1 MNMGKEGD
9 PQHMAKSSGAI
20 VDYTEGNIFGRLMTF
35 ALPFMFSNLLQ
46 NLYNMVDMVVV
57 GQFVGSEG
65 LSAVS
70 IGGQAMLILTNIG
83 MGFSNGGQIIISQL
97 VGMRDFTGIK
107 KTIGTLFTTILLMS
121 IVLMIVCLALY
132 TPILQWMNTP
142 DEAFEQAQDY
152 MYICSFGFIF
162 VCGYNMVCAVLRGS
176 GDSKRPLLF
185 IAVSSIVNL
194 VLDLLF
200 VAGMGMEADGA
211 ALATVIAQ
219 FISFVVAIFYLYRR
233 REWFGFDFR
242 LSSFRVDRAKLSA
255 ICKLGIPLAIQS
267 SAIQI
272 SQMFV
277 NSYVNT
283 YGVAAS
289 AVMGV
294 GKKLQQ
300 VSSIITMGVR
310 QAASSMI
317 GQNAGAGKQDRI
329 IKIVYISIGIGLVS
343 CLIFTILALACP
355 VAIFR
360 LFTADAEVLAL
371 APLFMKILIIMF
383 AGNAFNAGYNSLIQ
397 GIGNASLSMVIALLD
412 GVVFRIGLTLLF
424 GVTLDWGL
432 TGLFLGNNLAIF
444 ATVIPAAI
452 YFHSGM
458 WKKRGL
464 AV

>member
-1 MNMGKEGD
+1 
-9 PQHMAKSSGAI
+9 MAKSDSAI
-20 VDYTEGNIFGRLMTF
+20 IDYTEGNIFSQLMTF
-35 ALPFMFSNLLQ
+35 ALPFMLSNLLQ
-46 NLYNMVDMVVV
+46 NLYNMVDMVVI
-57 GQFVGSEG
+57 GQFVGSTG

-70 IGGQAMLILTNIG
+70 IGGQTTLILTNIC
-83 MGFSNGGQIIISQL
+83 MGFSNGGQILISQL
-97 VGMRDFTGIK
+97 VGMRDYKGIK
-107 KTIGTLFTTILLMS
+107 KTVGTLFTTIFLMS
-121 IVLMIVCLALY
+121 VVLMLFCLFFHPAMLR
-132 TPILQWMNTP
+132 WMNTP
-142 DEAFEQAQDY
+142 DEAFAQAKDY
-152 MYICSFGFIF
+152 MFICCFGFIF

-185 IAVSSIVNL
+185 IGVSSVVNL
-194 VLDLLF
+194 ILDLIF
-200 VAGMGMEADGA
+200 VAGLGMEADGA

-219 FISFVVAIFYLYRR
+219 FVSFAVAIVYLYIR
-233 REWFGFDFR
+233 REWFGFDFKPA
-242 LSSFRVDRAKLSA
+242 SFRVDKAKLSA
-255 ICKLGIPLAIQS
+255 LCKLGVPLAIQS

-272 SQMFV
+272 SQLFV
-277 NSYVNT
+277 NSYINS

-294 GKKLQQ
+294 GRKLQQ
-300 VSSIITMGVR
+300 ASSIITMGVR

-317 GQNAGAGKQDRI
+317 GQNAGAGKQDRMS
-329 IKIVYISIGIGLVS
+329 KIVYISIGIGLIS
-343 CLIFTILALACP
+343 CAVFTLLALLCP

-360 LFTADAEVLAL
+360 LFTSDADVLAL

-383 AGNAFNAGYNSLIQ
+383 AGNAFTAGYNALIQ

-424 GVTLDWGL
+424 GVVFDWGL

-444 ATVIPAAI
+444 ATVIPAAT

-458 WKKRGL
+458 WKRRKL